1 MKFNTKS
8 TMNIICFH
16 VLNDFSGSPKVLE
29 MVLSGLQ
36 SKGYS
41 IDIITSSG
49 DGALNELKEKKNISF
64 HFYHYKFSRVFFWNL
79 LQFMYVQL
87 HIFFYAL
94 RYFSQKNCVFY
105 INTIMPVGAAF
116 AGKIMGK
123 KIVYHYH
130 ENAATKSKFY
140 VFLAWIMQKIAT
152 EIICV
157 SDYQRQFLKRKKHI
171 QTIPNSLS
179 TVFEHQCLKFREK
192 ERDKNIILMLSSLKI
207 YKGTIEFI
215 QLAQELPCYSFE
227 LVINDT
233 WESIKSF
240 LKVHA
245 IKLPHNL
252 KIWDRQ
258 NLIFPFYERASLVLN
273 LSNKNLVVETFGMT
287 VLEAMT
293 AGVPVIVPTVG
304 GIADLVK
311 DGING
316 YKIDVQNLD
325 CIKNKIIEILSN
337 KELHRKLSQNA
348 IRLSKNYSYSKM
360 INNIENILL
369 IERTK

>member
-64 HFYHYKFSRVFFWNL
+64 HFYHYKFSRVFFGNL

-130 ENAATKSKFY
+130 ENAATKS
-140 VFLAWIMQKIAT
+140 
-152 EIICV
+152 
-157 SDYQRQFLKRKKHI
+157 KKHI

>member
-1 MKFNTKS
+1 MK
-8 TMNIICFH
+8 IICFH
-16 VLNDFSGSPKVLE
+16 ILNDFSGSPKVLE

-36 SKGYS
+36 SKGHS
-41 IDIITSSG
+41 IDVITSKG
-49 DGALNELKEKKNISF
+49 AGALDSLKKEKNISF
-64 HFYHYKFSRVFFWNL
+64 HLFHYNFSRIFFWNL
-79 LQFMYVQL
+79 LQFLYVQIY
-87 HIFFYAL
+87 IFFYAF
-94 RYFSQKNCVFY
+94 RYLQKDCIFY

-130 ENAATKSKFY
+130 ENAATKSRFY

-157 SDYQRQFLKRKKHI
+157 SDYQRKFLKRKKHI
-171 QTIPNSLS
+171 YTIPNSLS
-179 TVFEHQCLKFREK
+179 KTFENQCLKFREK
-192 ERDKNIILMLSSLKI
+192 ERDKNTVLMLSSLKV

-233 WESIKSF
+233 WDSIRFFFKT
-240 LKVHA
+240 HA
-245 IKLPHNL
+245 IKLPHNIQ
-252 KIWDRQ
+252 IWDRQ
-258 NLIFPFYERASLVLN
+258 SLIYPFYERASLVLN
-273 LSNKNLVVETFGMT
+273 LSNKELVVETFGMT

-304 GIADLVK
+304 GIADLVQN
-311 DGING
+311 GING

-337 KELHRKLSQNA
+337 KKLHKELSQNA
-348 IRLSKNYSYSKM
+348 IRLSQNYSYSKM
-360 INNIENILL
+360 INNIESILL
-369 IERTK
+369 MEETNR